1 MTESAYW
8 ESHYQK
14 GETPWD
20 KGEASPG
27 LLDFF
32 ENQPDLMKGSVCIPG
47 CGMGHDV
54 RAWAKHGFQATGM
67 DIAPSAVRGA
77 NQIVTEHELSCK
89 ILEQDFLSPKR
100 KLRFQW
106 VFEHTFYCAIHPS
119 QRHDYLKALT
129 EWLEPEGQ
137 FLAVHYLIDDVDGP
151 PFGTT
156 RQEVL
161 ERFGSHFSLIDDWTP
176 RSYPNRT
183 NLEHMFWW
191 RKKH

>member
-1 MTESAYW
+1 MTECAYW

-27 LLDFF
+27 LLDFL
-32 ENQPDLMKGSVCIPG
+32 QSHPDLMKGSVCIPG

-77 NQIVTEHELSCK
+77 NQIVTEHQLSCQ
-89 ILEQDFLSPKR
+89 ILEQDFLCPKR
-100 KLRFQW
+100 QLRFQW
-106 VFEHTFYCAIHPS
+106 VFEHTFYCAIDPS
-119 QRHDYLKALT
+119 QRHDYLEALT
-129 EWLEPEGQ
+129 EWLEPAGQ